1 MAKRIKNEYNRI
13 EKAKDKDHKRIEE
26 SDDIIYIEYN
36 EEYIMKTYIKV

>member
-1 MAKRIKNEYNRI
+1 M
-13 EKAKDKDHKRIEE
+13 EKAKEKDRKRIEE